1 MLGQTLNAS
10 KERSAAAAVG
20 GGRDGVRSNGGSPA
34 SAAPLPPNNA
44 EIDPLATYTRYVG
57 FSYRARTAFAACT
70 KYSRYMEP
78 FRGFNQM

>member
-10 KERSAAAAVG
+10 KARSAAAAVG

-34 SAAPLPPNNA
+34 SAAPLPPNNN

-57 FSYRARTAFAACT
+57 FSYRTRTGFAACALELVVDWVL
-70 KYSRYMEP
+70 SLS
-78 FRGFNQM
+78 